1 MAASKRVRAN
11 REKLRADG
19 ADQGVHQADAAFDLI
34 KSLAGAKFDETVD
47 VAVRLSI
54 DVRKSDQSVSGSTQ
68 LPHGLGR
75 EVKVAVIARG
85 EQAQQ
90 ATEAGA
96 ALVGYEDLVADI
108 AKGKMDF
115 DVLIATPDSMPM
127 VGKLGRVLGPRGLM
141 PNPKMGTVSA
151 DPAAAVQKAMSGQV
165 QLRTEK
171 KGGIVH
177 CAVGKSSFESSQLRE
192 NLAAILRELQ
202 QLRPSTVKGSFI
214 RKVTVSSTMGAGVTV
229 DHASLL
235 GS

>member
-1 MAASKRVRAN
+1 MAASKRIRAN
-11 REKLRADG
+11 REKLLATG
-19 ADQGVHQADAAFDLI
+19 AEQDVRQADAAFDLI
-34 KSLAGAKFDETVD
+34 KAMDGAKFDETVD
-47 VAVRLSI
+47 VAIRLSI
-54 DVRKSDQSVSGSTQ
+54 DTRKSDQLVSGSTQ

-96 ALVGYEDLVADI
+96 AVVGFEDLIDDI
-108 AKGKMDF
+108 SKEKMDF
-115 DVLIATPDSMPM
+115 DVLIATPDAMPM
-127 VGKLGRVLGPRGLM
+127 VGKLGRILGPKGLM
-141 PNPKMGTVSA
+141 PNPKMGTVAA
-151 DPAAAVQKAMSGQV
+151 DPAAAVQKVMSGQV
-165 QLRTEK
+165 QFRTEK

-177 CAVGKSSFESSQLRE
+177 CPLGKSSFESSQLRE
-192 NLAAILRELQ
+192 NLAALLRELQ
-202 QLRPSTVKGSFI
+202 QLRPATVKGSFI